1 MQKPLLSILILTVP
15 SRADKFLP
23 AILAQLA
30 PQIEALTIVELLYL
44 GDNKLMSV
52 GEKRNTLVNI
62 ARGEY
67 VVFIDDDDR
76 VASNYVQRLIDG
88 ITYRDADNVA
98 PDCVCFDASITINGG
113 PPAPVYYSKN
123 NRQDSNHTTA
133 YLRIPNH
140 LMCVKRSIAL
150 NTPYL
155 EINRGE
161 DSEYAKRLLPK
172 LKVEH
177 KLNEVL
183 YYYDFNSQTT
193 EAQK

>member
-1 MQKPLLSILILTVP
+1 MRKPLLSILIPTVP
-15 SRADKFLP
+15 NRAPHFLP
-23 AILAQLA
+23 KILEQLA

-62 ARGEY
+62 AKGEY

-76 VASNYVQRLIDG
+76 IAPNYVQRLIDG
-88 ITYRDADNVA
+88 ITYRDIDNVP
-98 PDCVCFDASITINGG
+98 PDVVCFDAEITINGG
-113 PPAPVYYSKN
+113 APAPVYYSKN
-123 NRQDSNHTTA
+123 NMRDTNHA
-133 YLRIPNH
+133 NCYLRIPNH
-140 LMCVKRSIAL
+140 LMCVKRSLAL
-150 NTPYL
+150 DTPYP